1 MLSQITCN
9 SLDCADKSRRSDHP
23 GDVLQEMKVVSDD
36 QSAPEREKEGISLP
50 WKLSYYIYN

>member
-23 GDVLQEMKVVSDD
+23 GDVLQEMEVVSDD
-36 QSAPEREKEGISLP
+36 QSAPERERGNFSSMEAEL
-50 WKLSYYIYN
+50 LYI

>member
-23 GDVLQEMKVVSDD
+23 GDVLQEMEVVSDD
-36 QSAPEREKEGISLP
+36 QSAPERERERGNFSSMEAEL
-50 WKLSYYIYN
+50 LYI